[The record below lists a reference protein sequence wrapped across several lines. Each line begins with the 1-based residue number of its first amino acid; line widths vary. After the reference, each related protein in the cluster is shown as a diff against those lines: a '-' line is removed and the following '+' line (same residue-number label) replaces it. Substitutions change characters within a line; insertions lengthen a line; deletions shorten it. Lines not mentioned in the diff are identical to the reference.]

1 MFFLASCKWNQ
12 HHLPNP
18 KDPSPSQCQHP
29 AIRRMR
35 RCGISKLRLITK
47 QTRAK
52 SSKGDKCRNKQHR
65 ECYKSKWNICNA
77 WPNPVICMC
86 PHIGWGVGSIP
97 MFYTYILYTF
107 KFPAIEQQGTVEI
120 VWEVLPG
127 HKSIMLPRDKGESVE
142 KNNGNTKMEEDR
154 DLGKEQWPTL
164 ATCCANAGL
173 RQTNPPPNPIPPWHR
188 KHAQWEISSF
198 WGL

>member
-18 KDPSPSQCQHP
+18 KNPSPSQCQHP

-86 PHIGWGVGSIP
+86 PHIGWGWGLYLCFIHI
-97 MFYTYILYTF
+97 FYTHLSFLQLNNRGLWKSFERSCQDTNQLCCHGTKARASKKIM
-107 KFPAIEQQGTVEI
+107 AIE
-120 VWEVLPG
+120 
-127 HKSIMLPRDKGESVE
+127 K
-142 KNNGNTKMEEDR
+142 
-154 DLGKEQWPTL
+154 
-164 ATCCANAGL
+164 
-173 RQTNPPPNPIPPWHR
+173 
-188 KHAQWEISSF
+188 
-198 WGL
+198 